1 MKDLKQ
7 LLIETQEAALDYVH
21 RTINAEEQEGDK
33 MLSIEYTD
41 YVDDF
46 VVTFCYKAEYH
57 FEWIADFG
65 DEGNLTIIDKIELTD
80 VILCIGSVEY
90 SILNIVSKW

>member
-1 MKDLKQ
+1 MKDLLSILKQ
-7 LLIETQEAALDYVH
+7 TKEAALDYVH

-46 VVTFCYKAEYH
+46 VVTFCYKGEYH

-65 DEGNLTIIDKIELTD
+65 DEGNLTIIDKIELAD

-90 SILNIVSKW
+90 SILNIVKQW